1 MCCGRWRLRR
11 NARNGRNAR
20 INKNY
25 RALKRILK
33 IIVYSREGVPVAGF
47 FFLFFFLLLTTLT
60 SNPRASWMRSEPR
73 PIGFFI
79 FFFQKLLSSV
89 CSSKFFKR
97 LYCTP
102 RRTTY
107 IFFFTYWSFIRIDI
121 SYTRPKRPRPET
133 FEKLSRSYCTVR
145 FWMFY
150 TTVW

>member
-1 MCCGRWRLRR
+1 MH
-11 NARNGRNAR
+11 
-20 INKNY
+20 
-25 RALKRILK
+25 
-33 IIVYSREGVPVAGF
+33 SREYLKLSCTQEKASPLPDF
-47 FFLFFFLLLTTLT
+47 FSFFFFLLLTTLT